1 MAYMSRSTLDDIDRR
16 IIDLLIEDCRM
27 SLRAIGADVGL
38 TAPAVRDRILRL
50 EDTGVIEAFSVR
62 LNARALGFVLEAIL
76 TVEPLPGK
84 LAAVEQVL
92 REIPEVVDC
101 VVVTGE
107 ACFVSRFVLK
117 DVSDLDRLLG
127 PLHDIARTRTSIVH
141 RKPIPPRRPPF

>member
-1 MAYMSRSTLDDIDRR
+1 MSRSTLDDIDRR